1 MSIFSDLK
9 LAAKLGRRQ
18 LRRARQALRYGPKAL
33 ADTPI
38 MFGNSF
44 PKSGTHLLTQVL
56 TGFSALGPV
65 VDSGLPAILTFDGPT
80 GTPRPAAA
88 IRRELARLHPGD
100 VAYGHLHATP
110 EAVDALCRDGVA
122 PYFILRDP
130 RDVVVSHVFYVAE
143 KAPNHVHHDYY
154 RHTLKDFDERLR
166 VSMLGRPELDI
177 PFPDIRER
185 FAPYMPWLERPEV
198 LLLRFEDFIT
208 QPRQTLDCVFDHAI
222 QRGFTCNV
230 AREQAIE
237 VLLARIQPQNSPT
250 FRSGKVGGWKEHF
263 SEAHKTLF
271 KEVSGDLLV
280 RLGYAENADW

>member
-1 MSIFSDLK
+1 MSAFTDLK
-9 LAAKLGRRQ
+9 LAAKLGRRG
-18 LRRARQALRYGPKAL
+18 LRRAGQALRYGPQAL

-38 MFGNSF
+38 LFGNSF

-80 GTPRPAAA
+80 GNPRPAAA
-88 IRRELARLHPGD
+88 IQRDLARLRPGD

-110 EAVDALCRDGVA
+110 KALDALCQEGVA

-130 RDVVVSHVFYVAE
+130 RDVVVSHVFYVTDM
-143 KAPNHVHHDYY
+143 APNHVHHAYY
-154 RHTLKDFDERLR
+154 HDTLKDFDGRLR
-166 VSMLGRPELDI
+166 ASILGRPELDV

-208 QPRQTLDCVFDHAI
+208 QPRETLGQVFDHARA
-222 QRGFTCNV
+222 RGFV
-230 AREQAIE
+230 SDLPREQAVN
-237 VLLARIQPQNSPT
+237 VLLARIQPENSPT
-250 FRSGKVGGWKEHF
+250 FRSGKIGGWKERF
-263 SEAHKTLF
+263 TAAHKALF

-280 RLGYAENADW
+280 RLGYEQDGNW